1 MITKIYLFAVIE
13 EKREPIFQEALKDLG
28 PPDGSIL
35 LQFEDAIGKKLT
47 SIFTIFLFK
56 LNIFLF
62 FLYTGAD
69 LNEIVDEHFL
79 ESLKSTLTEA
89 FGELRFV
96 KFINEMLWVAFHNYK
111 VAIGKRTMP

>member
-1 MITKIYLFAVIE
+1 MTVIE